1 MNIFGIGPLEI
12 IFVVLIGILVLGP
25 EEMVKTGRKLGKF
38 IHSIVTSQ
46 WWQSVQS
53 GMDEVQNLPSKW
65 MREAE
70 LEKFNELYNLDN
82 EYVPP
87 GQKGDQQRPS
97 SEMASSTAPNKEND
111 GEETPPPESGD
122 EKEPSS
128 S

>member
-70 LEKFNELYNLDN
+70 LEKFNELYNLEN
-82 EYVPP
+82 EYIPP
-87 GQKGDQQRPS
+87 GEKDDQQHSS
-97 SEMASSTAPNKEND
+97 SEIASSAAPRRESD
-111 GEETPPPESGD
+111 TEETPHDGGD

>member
-25 EEMVKTGRKLGKF
+25 EEMVETGRKLGKF

-87 GQKGDQQRPS
+87 GQKDDQQRPS
-97 SEMASSTAPNKEND
+97 SEMGSSTAPGRKND
-111 GEETPPPESGD
+111 VEETLPDSGD

>member
-25 EEMVKTGRKLGKF
+25 EEMVETGRKLGKF

-87 GQKGDQQRPS
+87 GQQDDQQRPS
-97 SEMASSTAPNKEND
+97 SEMASSAAHPREND
-111 GEETPPPESGD
+111 TEETLPDSGD

>member
-12 IFVVLIGILVLGP
+12 VFVVLIGILVLGP

-87 GQKGDQQRPS
+87 GPKDDQLRPP
-97 SEMASSTAPNKEND
+97 SEMGSSTAPGREND
-111 GEETPPPESGD
+111 AEETPPDSGD

>member
-25 EEMVKTGRKLGKF
+25 EEMVETGRKLGKF

-87 GQKGDQQRPS
+87 GQKDDQQHPS
-97 SEMASSTAPNKEND
+97 SEMASSTAPGREND
-111 GEETPPPESGD
+111 GEGTPPPESRD
-122 EKEPSS
+122 EKETSS

>member
-12 IFVVLIGILVLGP
+12 IFVILIGILVLGP
-25 EEMVKTGRKLGKF
+25 EEMVETGRKLGKF

-53 GMDEVQNLPSKW
+53 GMDEVQNLPSKLV
-65 MREAE
+65 REAE

-82 EYVPP
+82 EYIPP
-87 GQKGDQQRPS
+87 GEQDDQQRPS
-97 SEMASSTAPNKEND
+97 SEIASSASPRRESD
-111 GEETPPPESGD
+111 AEETPPDSGD
-122 EKEPSS
+122 DKEPSS